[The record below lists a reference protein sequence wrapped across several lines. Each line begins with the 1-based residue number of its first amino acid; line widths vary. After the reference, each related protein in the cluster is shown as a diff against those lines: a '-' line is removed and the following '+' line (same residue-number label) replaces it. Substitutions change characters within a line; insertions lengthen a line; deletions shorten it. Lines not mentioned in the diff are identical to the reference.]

1 MNYGLYLQRA
11 NPDQESSWLQ
21 EDKKFNAYKYGPEVL
36 AWHHNPLPGFFG
48 FIARGTHR
56 TDMFERVSSATV
68 GLPVLPGTKEADHG
82 ARVQREGIGAD
93 DQERE
98 VRHLF
103 ALRLA
108 AVQQGTVGLSSPQN
122 CGHR

>member
-48 FIARGTHR
+48 FIARGTR
-56 TDMFERVSSATV
+56 D
-68 GLPVLPGTKEADHG
+68 
-82 ARVQREGIGAD
+82 
-93 DQERE
+93 
-98 VRHLF
+98 
-103 ALRLA
+103 
-108 AVQQGTVGLSSPQN
+108 
-122 CGHR
+122 